1 MTAMANTITVSNR
14 PAAIVHRADRLLAHH
29 MNHDASTAPTP
40 AATTTSSPIK
50 IRT

>member
-1 MTAMANTITVSNR
+1 
-14 PAAIVHRADRLLAHH
+14 